1 MGKYGVGTTKYKD
14 NLPNVLQLP
23 SSVAEMTVGDMWEDY
38 LIWKEPQVQQVASR
52 INFLDFSA
60 HFFLVLI
67 FFSGSPA
74 VLSRLLFTLC

>member
-1 MGKYGVGTTKYKD
+1 
-14 NLPNVLQLP
+14 
-23 SSVAEMTVGDMWEDY
+23 VAEMTVGDMWEDY

-67 FFSGSPA
+67 FFWFACGAFAPSLHA
-74 VLSRLLFTLC
+74 LLIHFIG